1 MLEYFKDRKLRL
13 HPEPVNLRKSFS
25 GLTALSNLE
34 KLFAGDVYL
43 FMNRRRNLLKGLY
56 WDEGGFCIFNKQLER
71 GTFSDLFKDKNELEF
86 REFLLMIHC
95 CKGAYFNLK

>member
-1 MLEYFKDRKLRL
+1 MLEYFKDRILRL
-13 HPEPVNLRKSFS
+13 HPEPVNLRKSFN

-56 WDEGGFCIFNKQLER
+56 WTKAVFV
-71 GTFSDLFKDKNELEF
+71 
-86 REFLLMIHC
+86 FLI
-95 CKGAYFNLK
+95 NS